1 MALLS
6 GLALKAGEAGFNTLS
21 SIATSAFNNEL
32 QRQNQERIW
41 EREDSAITRR
51 LQDAVTGGQM
61 TGVNPLVALGVQPTP
76 TNIVQPSYA
85 EAPQISGLAE
95 ASQTDRELDIKKKG
109 QEEQFKIMWEELGLK
124 REQFE
129 NAKKEFEQELTNANS
144 NAEAER
150 TLTKYL
156 KTLEL
161 AQQKMIADA
170 QNDTQKE
177 AIAKQFEA
185 VQERIKHEQ
194 SEGDLNRQHETAE
207 NRKQRY
213 VQYANIAIN
222 GILGLSKEIRSW
234 INPFAK

>member
-1 MALLS
+1 MAFLS
-6 GLALKAGEAGFNTLS
+6 GLALEAGTQGLNVLS
-21 SIATSAFNNEL
+21 NIATSAFNNQL
-32 QRQNQERIW
+32 QQQNQQRIW
-41 EREDSAITRR
+41 EREDTAIQRR
-51 LQDAVTGGQM
+51 LQDAVTAGQM

-85 EAPQISGLAE
+85 QAPQISGLAQ
-95 ASQTDRELDIKKKG
+95 AVQNDKELNIKKEG

-129 NAKKEFEQELTNANS
+129 NAKKEFIQQLESANS

-150 TLTKYL
+150 ALTKYL

-170 QNDTQKE
+170 QNDTQRE

-194 SEGDLNRQHETAE
+194 SEGDKNRQHETAE

-213 VQYANIAIN
+213 VQYANIAV
-222 GILGLSKEIRSW
+222 GGFLGLSKEIRSW